1 MLLIHNFSTTAMT
14 AGTADRHLSLSLSG
28 HGSHGGPLHV
38 DVDVDVDVDLLWR
51 ETILYPGFETCLK

>member
-38 DVDVDVDVDLLWR
+38 DVDVDLLWR
-51 ETILYPGFETCLK
+51 ETILYPGFETWLK